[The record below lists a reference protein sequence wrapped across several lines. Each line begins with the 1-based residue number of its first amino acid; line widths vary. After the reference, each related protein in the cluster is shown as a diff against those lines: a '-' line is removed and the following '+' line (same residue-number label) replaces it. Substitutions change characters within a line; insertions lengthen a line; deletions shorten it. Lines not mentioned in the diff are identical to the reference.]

1 MNKNKFLL
9 LPPKTVH
16 TIIHQSEDFSKFIWG
31 FNINDNFVNMEFL
44 KKYSP
49 ILFYDTSA
57 DISKAVL
64 SILENIE
71 KNEFEFYSIIKFQL
85 YYIFVLLARQTNISS
100 NPEIYNKTYDNE
112 IKMIKKIYDN
122 LSFHVTIDKVASAF
136 FMSRDKIEKICK
148 SECNQTFAQIKRE
161 IQVNVITNFLIS
173 DDCSIEKI
181 SEITGFCDRYSLEKF
196 FKKM

>member
-1 MNKNKFLL
+1 MSDKDFVNSKNLSRLDLNKTAFEIDIYSYWCRIVYNKYEKWNDKSHSHSFWELHLCQTGECQIEIGGEKYVMNKNKFLL

-57 DISKAVL
+57 DIAKAVL

-85 YYIFVLLARQTNISS
+85 YYIFVLLARKTNISS

-112 IKMIKKIYDN
+112 IKMIKKYI
-122 LSFHVTIDKVASAF
+122 
-136 FMSRDKIEKICK
+136 
-148 SECNQTFAQIKRE
+148 
-161 IQVNVITNFLIS
+161 
-173 DDCSIEKI
+173 
-181 SEITGFCDRYSLEKF
+181 
-196 FKKM
+196 